1 MARKINLSRIR
12 NIGIMAHID
21 AGKTTATERILYY
34 SGKSYKM
41 GEVHDGQAVMDWME
55 QEQERGITITSAV
68 TDFLWKNH
76 EIHLID
82 TPGHV
87 DFTIEVERSLRVL
100 DGCIALF
107 CAVGG
112 VEPQS
117 ETVWHQADKYHVP
130 RMAFINKMDRI
141 GADFFGTVQMMRDK
155 LGTHPIPIQ
164 LPIGSEDAF
173 SGIIDLIAM
182 KAIVWEDESLGRDWS
197 IIEIPE
203 QELQHARKQRDV
215 LLEFVAEHNDAI
227 MEKYIA
233 GDEITEKEIKAGLR
247 SAVLGRQAVPVLCG
261 TALRN
266 KGIQPL
272 LDAVIDFFPSP
283 LDVPPITGKA
293 PITGGELHRSCDER
307 EPFAALA
314 FKVIMDEGRK
324 LTYIRIYSGIL
335 KVGSEVLNPLK
346 QNKEKIARIFRMHAN
361 KKERVDSA
369 YAGEIVAI
377 MGLKQTTTGDTLC
390 DEESPI
396 ILESIDIYKPVM
408 SVAVEPKTIGDEE
421 KLNIALA
428 KIAEEDPTFKYTFD
442 NESGQTVIS
451 GMGELHLEIIADKI
465 MRQYR
470 LPVRTGKPQVV
481 YRETISSTVNS
492 EGFFDREINDEKHA
506 GHVWFKLEPLDRGRG
521 IMFENT
527 APEDKIPEQ
536 FLPIIE
542 KAVNDATLTGVISGY
557 PIIDM
562 KVTLFDGSY
571 RDGVSSELGYIMAAT
586 TALREG
592 VEKAGPVMLEP
603 IMEVEIVTPQDF
615 MGDIISDINARKG
628 KVEHLE
634 NKSMS
639 RIITA
644 HVSLRNMFGYSTALR
659 SASQGRATFTMK
671 FLKFDTQDKL

>member
-1 MARKINLSRIR
+1 MARKVNLSRIR

-34 SGKSYKM
+34 SGKSHKM

-68 TDFLWKNH
+68 TDFIWKNH

-141 GADFFGTVQMMRDK
+141 GADYFGTVQMMRDK

-164 LPIGSEDAF
+164 LPLGSEDAF
-173 SGIIDLIAM
+173 SGVIDLIAM
-182 KAIVWEDESLGRDWS
+182 KAIVWDDATLGREWS
-197 IIEIPE
+197 TVEIPE
-203 QELQHARKQRDV
+203 QELQHARKHRDI
-215 LLEFVAEHNDAI
+215 LIEFVAEHNDAV
-227 MEKYIA
+227 MEKYI
-233 GDEITEKEIKAGLR
+233 GGGEITEKEIKAGLR
-247 SAVLGRQAVPVLCG
+247 AAVLNRHAVPVLCG

-266 KGIQPL
+266 KGIQLL

-283 LDVPPITGKA
+283 LDVPPINGKA
-293 PITGGELHRSCDER
+293 PVTGAELHRSCDER
-307 EPFAALA
+307 QPFAALA
-314 FKVIMDEGRK
+314 FKVIIDEGRK
-324 LTYIRIYSGIL
+324 LTYIRIYSGTL
-335 KVGSEVLNPLK
+335 KVGSEVFNPLK
-346 QNKEKIARIFRMHAN
+346 QATEKIARIFRMHAN
-361 KKERVDSA
+361 KKERIDIA

-377 MGLKQTTTGDTLC
+377 MGLKQTATGDTLC
-390 DEESPI
+390 DEAAPI

-421 KLNIALA
+421 KLNVALA
-428 KIAEEDPTFKYTFD
+428 KIAEEDPTFKYAFD

-481 YRETISSTVNS
+481 YRETIATTVTS
-492 EGFFDREINDEKHA
+492 EGLFDREINDEKHA
-506 GHVWFKLEPLDRGRG
+506 GHVFFKLEPLDRGSG
-521 IMFENT
+521 IVFENT
-527 APEDKIPEQ
+527 APAEKIPVQ
-536 FLPIIE
+536 FLPVVE

-562 KVTLFDGSY
+562 KITLFDGSY

-586 TALREG
+586 AALREG
-592 VEKAGPVMLEP
+592 VEKAVPVLLEP

-634 NKSMS
+634 NKSLT

-671 FLKFDTQDKL
+671 FHKFDTQDKV